1 MKRWFSESVFNRKRK
16 SQKMKTSANP
26 LLNVCEGWIFKER
39 KPQDNVQF
47 PSFSVV
53 YQVELQLFG
62 IHIDFKFRKM
72 IMWAHILLKMALLLL
87 LFLVVLPKFILI
99 ITFTLIYLFDLQC
112 MHIVLGL
119 PLTFIMLCE
128 DFYLFPKFLW
138 KIGIC
143 TFIFRV
149 NEWAVHL
156 GSVFKEFMLWF
167 DKSDC
172 Q

>member
-53 YQVELQLFG
+53 YQVVLQLFG
-62 IHIDFKFRKM
+62 IHIDFKLRKM

-119 PLTFIMLCE
+119 PLTFIMCVKIFICSRNFCE
-128 DFYLFPKFLW
+128 KLVSVLLFS
-138 KIGIC
+138 G
-143 TFIFRV
+143 
-149 NEWAVHL
+149 
-156 GSVFKEFMLWF
+156 
-167 DKSDC
+167 
-172 Q
+172 